1 VKRAGGWVLGLVAI
15 AAMVAGGW
23 WALRGAFNRET
34 VGILYEESGRGDT
47 PTRRAILRGAEL
59 ALAEATHRAGRYR
72 VALLNQ
78 PPFKKGDAFTVAAR
92 IGTSEALAYL
102 GQQQEP
108 PFCISVVDTH
118 PHPPTKGSFRVTP
131 GCDRQGQTAA
141 AWTMKAGATRVAL
154 LQDKTSLRSLAIAA
168 AFEASIPLVH
178 PPFDAS
184 VENVDT
190 VLASKPDLVFFS
202 GEEAPYSTTFK
213 IFSALRAK
221 GFRGPL
227 VTAEAD
233 PEVSFLATRPDL
245 VEGSY
250 LVTPFLPAPR
260 ELAVRMNATPGPHV
274 TAGYLAM
281 RAALRAIDRADS
293 IDPATLLRA
302 AGQLPE
308 FDPSGAST
316 RPCAIYIARNGIFE
330 FVEEL
335 K

>member
-1 VKRAGGWVLGLVAI
+1 MKRAGGWILGLVAV
-15 AAMVAGGW
+15 AAMGAGGW

-34 VGILYEESGRGDT
+34 VGILFLESGRGPG
-47 PTRRAILRGAEL
+47 PTSRAVWRGAEF
-59 ALAEATHRAGRYR
+59 ALAEATGRAGRYR
-72 VALLNQ
+72 VEMRDSVVTDEL
-78 PPFKKGDAFTVAAR
+78 GTMAAW
-92 IGTSEALAYL
+92 IGTSEALVYQ
-102 GQQQEP
+102 GQLQTR
-108 PFCISVVDTH
+108 PFFLSVIDTH
-118 PHPPTKGSFRVTP
+118 PHTPQIGFRVMP
-131 GCDRQGQTAA
+131 GCDRQGRTAA

-154 LQDKTSLRSLAIAA
+154 LVEKGSLRSRAIAE
-168 AFEASIPLVH
+168 AFEASIPLVR
-178 PPFDAS
+178 PPFDAAVES
-184 VENVDT
+184 VDA

-250 LVTPFLPAPR
+250 LVTPFAPAPR
-260 ELAVRMNATPGPHV
+260 ELTVRMTSTPGPHV

-281 RAALRAIDRADS
+281 KAALRAIDRADS
-293 IDPATLLRA
+293 IDPAALLRA
-302 AGQLPE
+302 AAQLPE

-316 RPCAIYIARNGIFE
+316 RPCAIYVARNGIFE

>member
-1 VKRAGGWVLGLVAI
+1 VKRAGGWLLGLVAI
-15 AAMVAGGW
+15 GAMGAGGW
-23 WALRGAFNRET
+23 WALRPAFNRET
-34 VGILYEESGRGDT
+34 VGVLFVESGRGPG
-47 PTRRAILRGAEL
+47 PTSKALLRGAEL
-59 ALAEATHRAGRYR
+59 ALAEATGRAGRYR
-72 VALLNQ
+72 VEIPDL
-78 PPFKKGDAFTVAAR
+78 PPNRRDWYNIAAW
-92 IGTSEALAYL
+92 IGTSEALLYQ
-102 GQQQEP
+102 GHQQTT
-108 PFCISVVDTH
+108 PFYVSAIDTH
-118 PHPPTKGSFRVTP
+118 PHTPNGCFRVTP

-154 LQDKTSLRSLAIAA
+154 LVEKSSLRSQAIAQ
-168 AFEASIPLVH
+168 AFEASLPLVR
-178 PPFDAS
+178 PPFDAA
-184 VENVDT
+184 VENVDA
-190 VLASKPDLVFFS
+190 VLAAKPDLVFFS

-250 LVTPFLPAPR
+250 LVTPFSPAPR
-260 ELAVRMNATPGPHV
+260 ELTVRMNATPGPHV

-293 IDPATLLRA
+293 IDPAALIKA
-302 AGQLPE
+302 AAQLPE